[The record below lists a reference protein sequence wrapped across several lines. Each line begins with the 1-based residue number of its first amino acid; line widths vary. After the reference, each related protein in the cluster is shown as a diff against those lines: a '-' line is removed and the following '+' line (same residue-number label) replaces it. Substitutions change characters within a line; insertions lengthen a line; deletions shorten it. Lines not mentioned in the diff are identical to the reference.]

1 MSENNISCLFGMLIK
16 YGTTSTKTLAKI
28 ASKLAKR
35 CPRLDGCCCKQDIE
49 KVLTIFPV
57 SYTHLTLPTIYSV

>member
-49 KVLTIFPV
+49 KVLTIF
-57 SYTHLTLPTIYSV
+57 LLRDI

>member
-49 KVLTIFPV
+49 KVLTIF
-57 SYTHLTLPTIYSV
+57 LRA